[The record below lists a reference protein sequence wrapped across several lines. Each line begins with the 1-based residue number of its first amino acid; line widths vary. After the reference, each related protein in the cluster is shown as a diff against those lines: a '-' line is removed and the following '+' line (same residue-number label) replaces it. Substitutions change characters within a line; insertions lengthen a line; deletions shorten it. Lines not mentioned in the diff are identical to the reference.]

1 MPEYGRALAL
11 SLQEGT
17 TMSDHSSDRSH
28 GPARQF
34 VPDVTLLEDRQL
46 LSTTVT
52 FPDGHTFVVPDIQ
65 LPRTGGV
72 AVQTGAALRIGV
84 ADNPSFSTLQITTDG
99 AGNVVTRWDNGA
111 VHVFHGV
118 RAIVASV
125 GGRATDLVH
134 IDMTGPLTRSLDVSI
149 TLNGVFNV
157 VAENVRRE
165 GPAIPLIILGY
176 GSPGPHHTQVTK
188 G

>member
-1 MPEYGRALAL
+1 
-11 SLQEGT
+11 
-17 TMSDHSSDRSH
+17 MSDHSSARAY

-34 VPDVTLLEDRQL
+34 VPDVTPLEDRRL
-46 LSTTVT
+46 LSRTIC
-52 FPDGHTFVVPDIQ
+52 FPDGRCFIIPDVT

-99 AGNVVTRWDNGA
+99 SGNVATQWDNGP
-111 VHVFHGV
+111 VHFFHGV
-118 RAIVASV
+118 RAIV
-125 GGRATDLVH
+125 GTLKGRAADLVH
-134 IDMTGPLTRSLDVSI
+134 IDLTGPLTESLDVSI
-149 TLNGVFNV
+149 TLNGKFNV
-157 VAENVRRE
+157 VAENVRGQ

-176 GSPGPHHTQVTK
+176 GGPGFHHTFVTR